1 MHSPL
6 PTKQLRHLF
15 TLIAVLSVCVPFV
28 FGQGAG
34 YWHTA
39 GNQILDSNNQ
49 TVRMAGVNWYGFE
62 TTDQIAHGLWAQD
75 YHTVLSEIKSNGYN
89 VIRIPFS
96 NQMVETPSNPTN
108 FTQNVNG
115 QAVNTDLVG
124 LNALQVLDKIVT
136 AAGADGLRVILD
148 NHRSEAGNSNEANGL
163 WYTSAFPES
172 AWIND
177 WKTLATR
184 YKSFR
189 DASGNPTVI
198 GMDLR
203 NEPHVLAN
211 GGRTGACWTGD
222 TSTGGCPTTNTA
234 QNWPAAATRAANA
247 ILAIN
252 PSLLI
257 FVEGNDCYGSDCGW
271 QGGNLEGV
279 STNPITL
286 SVANHLV
293 YSAHD
298 YGPTLFAQSW
308 FNSSTTLSSLEAVW
322 TKFWDYIS
330 ANNIAPIWIGEF
342 GTGNNNT
349 DIQNSAAGSEGQWFQ
364 SLVTFFQNNPNLSW
378 TYWALNGEDSF
389 ALLNS
394 QYNGIANTTKQNLL
408 ATIQFPLGGGGGN
421 PDFSL
426 SASPTSLT
434 VKQGTSG
441 TSTISITRLNSFAGA
456 VSFTASGLPS
466 GVTASFNPATTATN
480 GTSTVLTLIASA
492 TATVG
497 NATVTVTGTSGS
509 LSHTTSVA
517 LTVST
522 GGTADFSLS
531 ASPATLTVNQ
541 GASGTSTVS
550 ITRLNG
556 FTGAVSFTAS
566 GLPTGVTASFN
577 PATTTTS
584 GTSTVLTLAASST
597 ATTGPATVTVTGT
610 SGSLNHTTSISLT
623 VGVTG
628 TPDFSLSASP
638 ATLTVNQGASGT
650 STVSFTRLNGFAG
663 TVSFTAGGLPS
674 GVTSSFNPATT
685 TTSGTSSVLTLSA
698 SSAATAGPATVT
710 VTGTSG
716 SLTHTTSIALTV
728 GTTSGNG
735 GVTVTPV
742 VGQNTPWFNEE
753 DVRIANTGALTA
765 LSVTIVVQRTT
776 GVSFSGEYNTVGGQ
790 VTQGNSSTSST
801 VTYTFTLNSGQTLSP
816 GTNYL
821 FAAQTSGNG
830 TTHPVAGDTFT
841 VTYTT
846 GGQTFT
852 QTGNF

>member
-1 MHSPL
+1 MSL
-6 PTKQLRHLF
+6 PRKEVRFLSMLVLA
-15 TLIAVLSVCVPFV
+15 LIVSRPCVFA
-28 FGQGAG
+28 QGTG

-39 GNQILDSNNQ
+39 GSQIVDSNNQ
-49 TVRMAGVNWYGFE
+49 SVRIAGVNWYGFE
-62 TTDQIAHGLWAQD
+62 TTDELAHGLWAQD

-124 LNALQVLDKIVT
+124 LNALQILDKIIT

-163 WYTSAFPES
+163 WYTSAFPDS
-172 AWIND
+172 AWVND

-184 YKSFR
+184 YQSFT
-189 DASGNPTVI
+189 DASGNPIVI

-222 TSTGGCPTTNTA
+222 TSTGDCPTSNTA
-234 QNWPAAATRAANA
+234 QNWPAAATRAGNA

-252 PSLLI
+252 PNLLI

-279 STNPITL
+279 ASNPITL
-286 SVANHLV
+286 SVANRLV

-298 YGPTLFAQSW
+298 YGPNLFEQSW
-308 FNSSTTLSSLEAVW
+308 FNSSTTLASLEAVW
-322 TKFWDYIS
+322 TKFWAYIS
-330 ANNIAPIWIGEF
+330 ANNTAPIWVGEF
-342 GTGNNNT
+342 GTDNNNT
-349 DIQNSAAGSEGQWFQ
+349 DIENTAAGSEGQWFQ
-364 SLVTFFQNNPNLSW
+364 SLVTFLQNNPKLNW

-408 ATIQFPLGGGGGN
+408 ATIQFPLGGGGN

-434 VKQGTSG
+434 IKQGASG
-441 TSTISITRLNSFAGA
+441 TSTISVTPLNSFSGTVSFSASGLPTGVTASFSPATSATGTALTLTASGTATLGSATVTVTGTSGSLTHTTSVALTVSTSGTADFSLSANPATLTVNQGASGTSNVSITRLNSFAGA

-466 GVTASFNPATTATN
+466 GVTASFNPATTTTSGTN
-480 GTSTVLTLIASA
+480 SVLTLSASSTA
-492 TATVG
+492 TAG
-497 NATVTVTGTSGS
+497 PATITVTGTSGS
-509 LSHTTSVA
+509 LTHTTSIA
-517 LTVST
+517 LTVGT
-522 GGTADFSLS
+522 TGTADFALS
-531 ASPATLTVNQ
+531 ASPAALTVNQ
-541 GASGTSTVS
+541 GASGTSTIS
-550 ITRLNG
+550 FSRLNG

-566 GLPTGVTASFN
+566 GLPSGVTASFN

-584 GTSTVLTLAASST
+584 GTSTVLTLSASST
-597 ATTGPATVTVTGT
+597 AA
-610 SGSLNHTTSISLT
+610 
-623 VGVTG
+623 
-628 TPDFSLSASP
+628 
-638 ATLTVNQGASGT
+638 
-650 STVSFTRLNGFAG
+650 
-663 TVSFTAGGLPS
+663 
-674 GVTSSFNPATT
+674 
-685 TTSGTSSVLTLSA
+685 
-698 SSAATAGPATVT
+698 AGPATIT

-716 SLTHTTSIALTV
+716 SLTHNTSIALTV
-728 GTTSGNG
+728 GTTGGNG

-776 GVSFSGEYNTVGGQ
+776 GVSFSGQYNTIGGQ
-790 VTQGNSSTSST
+790 ITQSNGSTSSA

-830 TTHPVAGDTFT
+830 TAHPVAGDTFT